1 MWDVRNRPLR
11 GDKSVFRLEDVGDNV
26 VFTCVKGATEITP
39 VIEGTYLKDEN
50 AALAA
55 A

>member
-1 MWDVRNRPLR
+1 MHDAATLVAKD
-11 GDKSVFRLEDVGDNV
+11 GATYSLEDVGDNV